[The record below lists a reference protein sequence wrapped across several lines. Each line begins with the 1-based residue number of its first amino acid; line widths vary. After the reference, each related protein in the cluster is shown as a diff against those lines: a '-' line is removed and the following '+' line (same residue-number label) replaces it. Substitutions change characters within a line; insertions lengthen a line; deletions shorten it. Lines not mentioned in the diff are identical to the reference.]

1 MASQELRKFE
11 AKRMCDMILSL
22 ARSRSSDMKSW
33 KDGDEEDS
41 SLSKTRDLA
50 LPTNWH
56 GMDGSEWTIM
66 RSASLHNPIS
76 RFGPSDCPMHSS
88 EFFFPPLL
96 QLTSHYLTFFHALF
110 PLSMQSTISMTFI
123 QKSRQNSE
131 FLTERASGSAFL
143 RRSTWISVYSFCPPA
158 GAERFPRCVKKH
170 LSFIR
175 HFERAVTAL
184 IKKGGRT
191 K

>member
-1 MASQELRKFE
+1 MYAHVQLLQVALST
-11 AKRMCDMILSL
+11 DMSL
-22 ARSRSSDMKSW
+22 KGTKETLEFPRIFSFSSVS
-33 KDGDEEDS
+33 DGDEEDS
-41 SLSKTRDLA
+41 SLSKTRDPA

-123 QKSRQNSE
+123 QKSRQNSDRPIDGLR
-131 FLTERASGSAFL
+131 FSPQINVDFCIFIPSVRSPGSGAVSP
-143 RRSTWISVYSFCPPA
+143 RSEKNTFHSSVISN
-158 GAERFPRCVKKH
+158 E
-170 LSFIR
+170 LSQ
-175 HFERAVTAL
+175 L
-184 IKKGGRT
+184 
-191 K
+191 

>member
-1 MASQELRKFE
+1 MKIRDVNCTASQELRKFE

-76 RFGPSDCPMHSS
+76 RFVPSDCPMHSS

-123 QKSRQNSE
+123 QKSRQNSDRPIDGLR
-131 FLTERASGSAFL
+131 FSPQINVDFCIFIPSVRSPGSGAVSP
-143 RRSTWISVYSFCPPA
+143 RSEKNTFHSSVISN
-158 GAERFPRCVKKH
+158 E
-170 LSFIR
+170 LSQ
-175 HFERAVTAL
+175 L
-184 IKKGGRT
+184 
-191 K
+191 